1 MAGRWAIAK
10 ISTQKAILIDM
21 TLALTAV
28 ELAARLALVIGL
40 AVFLGLAFEG
50 TYKSEQRAIPGGIR
64 SFPMLAMSGAMLF
77 LIEPQHALAF
87 VAGLLVLAAWLYAF
101 ARASPATAKTVSMM
115 IPGSNLLAYA
125 IGPIALLQPPWVAVA
140 VTVAAVLLLSA
151 RERLHRL
158 IRLVPRDELLTAGE
172 FLILVG
178 IILPLVPDR
187 PVTPLT
193 PLTPY
198 GVWLAVVAVCTLSY
212 VSYLMQRYLPKR
224 DMALL
229 PAVLGG
235 AYSST
240 ATSVVLARR
249 LREGGAARSDISAG
263 IVAATAV
270 MYVRLGAVIAIFN
283 LHLALAL
290 APPLIAL
297 CVIGAGL
304 AANEWRRAQARP
316 ADGGL
321 AVPPLNPL
329 QIPTAVIFAVLLVVI
344 SLVTAWVRGVF
355 GESGILTLS
364 ALVGVTDIDPFVLN
378 IAQGGV
384 AGMSVAV
391 LCAAVLI
398 AASSNNV
405 AKAAYVLGFGGV
417 AARRPA
423 LLLLLLALLGLAA
436 AFYVMSI

>member
-1 MAGRWAIAK
+1 MPAF
-10 ISTQKAILIDM
+10 
-21 TLALTAV
+21 ALTPV
-28 ELAARLALVIGL
+28 ELASRLALVIGL
-40 AVFLGLAFEG
+40 AVFLGLAFEE

-64 SFPMLAMSGAMLF
+64 SFPMLAMAGAMLY
-77 LIEPQHALAF
+77 LIEPAHALAF
-87 VAGLLVLAAWLYAF
+87 VAGLPVVAAWLYAF
-101 ARASPATAKTVSMM
+101 MRASPATADTVSMM

-125 IGPIALLQPPWVAVA
+125 IGPIALLQPPWVSVA
-140 VTVAAVLLLSA
+140 VTVAAVLLLTT

-158 IRLVPRDELLTAGE
+158 IHLVPRDELLTAGE

-178 IILPLVPDR
+178 IILPLVPNR

-198 GVWLAVVAVCTLSY
+198 DVWLAVVAICTLSY
-212 VSYLMQRYLPKR
+212 VSYLLQRYLPKR

-240 ATSVVLARR
+240 ATSVVLAKR
-249 LREGGAARSDISAG
+249 LREGGAVRADIAAG

-270 MYVRLGAVIAIFN
+270 MYLRLGVVIAIFSP
-283 LHLALAL
+283 HLALAL
-290 APPLIAL
+290 APALIAL

-304 AANEWRRAQARP
+304 SAYEWRRMQARP

-321 AVPPLNPL
+321 AVPPMNPL
-329 QIPTAVIFAVLLVVI
+329 QIPTALIFAALLVVI
-344 SLVTAWVRGVF
+344 SIVTAWVRGVF

-384 AGMSVAV
+384 AGMSAAV

-405 AKAAYVLGFGGV
+405 AKAAYIVGFGGL

-423 LLLLLLALLGLAA
+423 LLLLLLALFGVAA
-436 AFYVMSI
+436 AALYVIST